1 MTGKPGAHERCYF
14 CGGGLQSG
22 VTTIP
27 FTVGESIVVVKHVPA
42 QICAQCG
49 EAVLDSDIAA
59 AVDRVLKQ
67 SNMAGFE
74 VSIVSFEQ
82 SVGIPEYA

>member
-14 CGGGLQSG
+14 CGGELQSSLA
-22 VTTIP
+22 TIP
-27 FTVGESIVVVKHVPA
+27 FVVDESIVVIKHVPA
-42 QICAQCG
+42 RTCLQCG
-49 EAVLDSDIAA
+49 ETVLDSDIAEM
-59 AVDRVLKQ
+59 VDRVLKQ

-82 SVGIPEYA
+82 SVRVPEYA

>member
-1 MTGKPGAHERCYF
+1 MTGKPGADERCCF

-27 FTVGESIVVVKHVPA
+27 FTVGESIVLVKHVPA
-42 QICAQCG
+42 RICARCG